1 MTTGDVHMGFM
12 DKVKDSVKNADEK
25 LGNAIDKEKL
35 DSEIRKQEKAIE
47 DFTKEIGE
55 AVLSTLKDGKDVA
68 TANISEI
75 YDKIK
80 ECEKKIS
87 ELKAEKDSIGK
98 KDGE

>member
-1 MTTGDVHMGFM
+1 MGFM
-12 DKVKDSVKNADEK
+12 DKVKDSVKSADEK

-55 AVLSTLKDGKDVA
+55 KVLAALKVGKDA
-68 TANISEI
+68 AQANVSEL

-80 ECEKKIS
+80 ECETKIAD
-87 ELKAEKDSIGK
+87 LKAQKESIGK
-98 KDGE
+98 KEE

>member
-1 MTTGDVHMGFM
+1 MGFM

-47 DFTKEIGE
+47 DFTKEIGQK
-55 AVLSTLKDGKDVA
+55 VLAALRDGKDAAEANVA
-68 TANISEI
+68 EL

-80 ECEKKIS
+80 ECEVKIAD
-87 ELKAEKDSIGK
+87 LKAQKESIGK
-98 KDGE
+98 KEE

>member
-1 MTTGDVHMGFM
+1 MGFM
-12 DKVKDSVKNADEK
+12 DKVKDSVKSADEK

-55 AVLSTLKDGKDVA
+55 EVQAALKDGKDA
-68 TANISEI
+68 AQANVSEL

-80 ECEKKIS
+80 ECETKIAD
-87 ELKAEKDSIGK
+87 LKAQKESIGK
-98 KDGE
+98 KEE

>member
-1 MTTGDVHMGFM
+1 MGFM
-12 DKVKDSVKNADEK
+12 DKVKDSVKSADEK

-55 AVLSTLKDGKDVA
+55 KVLAALKDGKDAAQDNV
-68 TANISEI
+68 SEL

-80 ECEKKIS
+80 ECETKIAD
-87 ELKAEKDSIGK
+87 LKAQKESIGK
-98 KDGE
+98 KEE